1 MRLPGYTGLILR
13 HPPLKKG
20 DEEMHYIAAAGTA
33 VTREAGSIPEMLP
46 KFGVI
51 ALAVAIIII
60 ALVIYS
66 KYDKKR
72 K

>member
-1 MRLPGYTGLILR
+1 MMNYL
-13 HPPLKKG
+13 
-20 DEEMHYIAAAGTA
+20 AAATA
-33 VTREAGSIPEMLP
+33 VTREAGSMAEMLP

-60 ALVIYS
+60 ALIIYS
-66 KYDKKR
+66 KYDKKN